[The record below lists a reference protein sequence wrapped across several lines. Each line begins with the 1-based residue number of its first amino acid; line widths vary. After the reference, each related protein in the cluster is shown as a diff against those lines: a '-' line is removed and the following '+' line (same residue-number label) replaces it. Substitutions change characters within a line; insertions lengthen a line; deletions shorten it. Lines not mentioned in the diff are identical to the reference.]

1 MRSSKALTLIVP
13 MVLFVAVAGLWTR
26 TVRSQSQPVAA
37 GGQTREITRHAD
49 DLDRHFQ
56 NAQADLR
63 HQDYRG
69 AAQEIR
75 PVRQTEATLT
85 AAPLNLVTAIIQ
97 AARENMPAVV
107 HIRVIER
114 QEVPNPFLPLEQYP
128 KLQRYF
134 GLPRR
139 MPKKFERE
147 LVGVGTGMLI
157 DPQGHILTNNHVVAG
172 ATKIQVLLSDG
183 HQYDAKVVGTDPKT
197 DLGVIQISADHP
209 LPYVV
214 FGDSD
219 QVEVGQWVVAIGQPA
234 NLSQSVTQGII
245 SAKHRTGIT
254 EPGAYEDFLQTDA
267 AINPGNSG
275 GPLLDLYGRVIGVNS
290 AILSQSGGSEG
301 IGFSIPSNMAT
312 HVARALIAHGK
323 VERGWMGVNVQDV
336 TPDSAKSVGLTTP
349 GGALVASVVKGGPAD
364 AAGVK
369 QGDVILDYQGQAL
382 PNATKLRNDVAN
394 TSIGQE
400 APLTVW
406 RQGEKIPLRVKIGS
420 LDDAYKK
427 MAVAIQERLGAKVA
441 PVTDQE
447 VEQYGL
453 PAAIGVV
460 IQSVDPKGPLGKAG
474 FEVGDMILAIN
485 GQPIAGVEDF
495 INRIISLPKHQT
507 LTLRALDHRSG
518 NNGDVQVTI

>member
-1 MRSSKALTLIVP
+1 MKST
-13 MVLFVAVAGLWTR
+13 G
-26 TVRSQSQPVAA
+26 
-37 GGQTREITRHAD
+37 
-49 DLDRHFQ
+49 DL
-56 NAQADLR
+56 
-63 HQDYRG
+63 
-69 AAQEIR
+69 
-75 PVRQTEATLT
+75 PVRLTKATLT
-85 AAPLNLVTAIIQ
+85 AAPLNLVTAVTQ
-97 AARENMPAVV
+97 AAKENMPAVV

-128 KLQRYF
+128 KLRHYF
-134 GLPRR
+134 GLPKQ

-172 ATKIQVLLSDG
+172 ATKIQVLLSDRR
-183 HQYDAKVVGTDPKT
+183 QYDAKVVGTDPKT
-197 DLGVIQISADHP
+197 DLGVIRIFADHP

-219 QVEVGQWVVAIGQPA
+219 QVKVGQWVVAIGQPE

-254 EPGAYEDFLQTDA
+254 DPGAYEDFLQTDA

-312 HVARALIAHGK
+312 HVADALIAHGK
-323 VERGWMGVNVQDV
+323 VERGWMGVSVQDV
-336 TPDSAKSVGLTTP
+336 TPDSAKSAGLTTP
-349 GGALVASVVKGGPAD
+349 GGALVVSVVNGGPAD
-364 AAGVK
+364 AAGIK
-369 QGDVILDYQGQAL
+369 QGDVILDYRGRAL
-382 PNATKLRNDVAN
+382 PNAAKLRNDVAN
-394 TSIGQE
+394 TAIGQE
-400 APLTVW
+400 APVTVW

-427 MAVAIQERLGAKVA
+427 MAAVIQERLGAKVA
-441 PVTDQE
+441 AVTAQE
-447 VEQYGL
+447 AERYGL
-453 PAAIGVV
+453 PAPIGVV
-460 IQSVDPKGPLGKAG
+460 IQSVDAKGPLGKAG

-485 GQPIAGVEDF
+485 GQPITGVEDL
-495 INRIISLPKHQT
+495 INRIISLPQHQT

-518 NNGDVQVTI
+518 NSGDVKVTI